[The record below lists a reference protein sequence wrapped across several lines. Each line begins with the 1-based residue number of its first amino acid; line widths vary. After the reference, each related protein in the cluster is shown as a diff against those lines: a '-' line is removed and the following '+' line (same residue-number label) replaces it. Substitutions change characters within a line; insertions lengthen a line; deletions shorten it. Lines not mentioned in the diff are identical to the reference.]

1 MKKKTDYTI
10 PLLIALFLLAC
21 LCSCSNKM
29 NIAQGKKPQ
38 HLIGSFT
45 KGQAIHF
52 QMRKDAKERRKNALL
67 LTTKY

>member
-10 PLLIALFLLAC
+10 ELIIGIFLLAC

-38 HLIGSFT
+38 TITGHYI